1 MKRWYYVD
9 GGQKQGPVTIE
20 NLKGKVTKETLVW
33 REEMNDW
40 KKAGEIIELASI
52 FAITP
57 PPIPEAEEVN
67 SENNKH
73 LSRIKDS
80 VFYSWLFLFATI
92 CMGII
97 EYTGAETNRIYRIVA
112 IACLL
117 AFIRV
122 MIGLKSY
129 LSHKLNYTKANINI
143 NWIIGLSVPFTL
155 FMLIDNGKNMA
166 GMSDSTIITYG
177 VIAVFSIIL
186 YIYHSIMLVVRL
198 FRINDHALISIKT
211 FALLNIIV
219 IALQIVIIML
229 LPEHNMEA
237 KYESRE
243 IILLLFEIIPIA
255 FLIHGMKEIKQK
267 CVEQHP

>member
-1 MKRWYYVD
+1 ME
-9 GGQKQGPVTIE
+9 VTS
-20 NLKGKVTKETLVW
+20 
-33 REEMNDW
+33 EE
-40 KKAGEIIELASI
+40 
-52 FAITP
+52 
-57 PPIPEAEEVN
+57 
-67 SENNKH
+67 NKH

-211 FALLNIIV
+211 FALLNIVV
-219 IALQIVIIML
+219 IALQIVIIIL